1 MKTRIKGWKKFLLAA
16 VVISTLAV
24 VSVAQKAHSWSYS
37 GATGPD
43 HWSEISATCGTGR
56 AQSPIDIVDPTKSK
70 LPALTFSY
78 QASPL
83 NVINNGHTIQAN
95 YAPGSNLVLEGKSYE
110 LQQFHF
116 HHLSETAIK
125 GKHSPM
131 EAHLVHKDTDGNL
144 LVVAV
149 LLKEGKAN
157 SAVET
162 VWKNIGTEEGKAN
175 APSGVSVDATKLL
188 PGKREYYT
196 FPGSL
201 TTPPCSENVTW
212 VVMTHPMTVS
222 KEQIEAFAKLYPSNA
237 RPVQPLNG
245 RKVLESE

>member
-1 MKTRIKGWKKFLLAA
+1 MTQTDAWKKPLAIA
-16 VVISTLAV
+16 IVVSVLAV
-24 VSVAQKAHSWSYS
+24 VSTAQEAHSWSYS

-43 HWSEISATCGTGR
+43 HWSEISETCGTGK

-70 LPALTFSY
+70 LPALSFSY

-83 NVINNGHTIQAN
+83 NVINNGHTIQVN
-95 YAPGSNLVLEGKSYE
+95 YAPGSNLVMDGKSYE

-116 HHLSETAIK
+116 HHLSETTIK

-131 EAHLVHKDTDGNL
+131 EAHLVHKDKDGNL

-149 LLKEGKAN
+149 LLKEGKKN
-157 SAVET
+157 SAVAT
-162 VWKNIGTEEGKAN
+162 VWKNIGPEEGKAN
-175 APSGVSVDATKLL
+175 APSGVSVDAATLL
-188 PGKREYYT
+188 PGKHGYYT

-201 TTPPCSENVTW
+201 TTPPCTENVTW
-212 VVMTHPMTVS
+212 VVMTHPVTVS

-245 RKVLESE
+245 RKVLEGE